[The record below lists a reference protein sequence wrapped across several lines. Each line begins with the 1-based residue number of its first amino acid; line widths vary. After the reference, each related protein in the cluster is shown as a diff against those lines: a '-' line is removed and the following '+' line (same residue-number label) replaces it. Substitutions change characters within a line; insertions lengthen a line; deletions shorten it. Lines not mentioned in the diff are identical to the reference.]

1 MTDDHQNEIRQ
12 HVKADLDDPKRIEK
26 RQIVDNC
33 LELLRQKFMCDM
45 DATPYLLKYDK
56 KAVRGD
62 VPDMDTLHK
71 CRDYGKLRTLVQESG
86 HTRFVGLGSR
96 NSVSDLAVCRDECS
110 W

>member
-12 HVKADLDDPKRIEK
+12 HVKSDLDDPKRIEK

-71 CRDYGKLRTLVQESG
+71 CRDYGKLRTLVQNPD
-86 HTRFVGLGSR
+86 HTRFV
-96 NSVSDLAVCRDECS
+96 
-110 W
+110 